1 MNVHAW
7 VHSFQPAQTLAT
19 LNLETVKAST
29 IVREERVGRVSW
41 KTGPL
46 RLCPTGKKW
55 TNERHSFDYYMS
67 IWSMPQRLTGMLT
80 TTMSPSVGSREARDH
95 CRIYEC
101 RTPPPPWFNACPYKS
116 PGQTMS
122 FFYQRHWRYVTGCC
136 WLFVWTKLIAKRR
149 CDAVQAETPLA
160 NFVTKMEAFFV
171 WFFFL
176 CFFFIPLFL
185 FYFFAGF
192 QLQTQRSD
200 NASVNLFGL
209 AFFHFDCWTRK
220 WQI

>member
-1 MNVHAW
+1 MNVHAC

-29 IVREERVGRVSW
+29 IVREERVGWVSW

-46 RLCPTGKKW
+46 CLCPIRQKW
-55 TNERHSFDYYMS
+55 TNERHSFDYYIL

-80 TTMSPSVGSREARDH
+80 TTTSPSVGSREARDH
-95 CRIYEC
+95 CQIYEC
-101 RTPPPPWFNACPYKS
+101 WAPPPPWFNACPYKS

-122 FFYQRHWRYVTGCC
+122 FFYQRHWRYVTGRC
-136 WLFVWTKLIAKRR
+136 WLFVGTKLFANRQR
-149 CDAVQAETPLA
+149 DAVQAETPLV

-171 WFFFL
+171 CFFPVL
-176 CFFFIPLFL
+176 FFFIPF
-185 FYFFAGF
+185 FFAGF
-192 QLQTQRSD
+192 QLQTPRPKD
-200 NASVNLFGL
+200 ASVNLFGL